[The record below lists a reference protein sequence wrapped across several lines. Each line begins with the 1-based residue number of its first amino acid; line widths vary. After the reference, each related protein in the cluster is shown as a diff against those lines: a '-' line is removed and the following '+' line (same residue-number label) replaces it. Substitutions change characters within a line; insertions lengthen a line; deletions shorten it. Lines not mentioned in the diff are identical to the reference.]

1 MHQLSWDEFARAEGT
16 TYAVVGDGTPSVTLT
31 LEKAAELP
39 PSGRAAG
46 SFRLEFRG
54 PFQPIL
60 PQATYRFSQGDDS
73 FEIFIVPVGR
83 EARGTLYEA
92 IFY

>member
-1 MHQLSWDEFARAEGT
+1 LQNLAWSDFAATEGS
-16 TYAVVGDGTPSVTLT
+16 VFQVEVDGGR
-31 LEKAAELP
+31 LELKLETAAELP

-54 PFQPIL
+54 PAEPML
-60 PQATYRFSQGDDS
+60 PQATYRMHRDGESAD
-73 FEIFIVPVGR
+73 IFIVPIER
-83 EARGTLYEA
+83 NAAGTLYEA